1 MARQRTGALA
11 SLSNHSWPWL
21 AMTPFA
27 IDAEA
32 GQFII
37 HISELAAHTRYLLQ
51 RPQAS
56 FMICTSETPGEPVH
70 ALPRASFQV
79 RAIHPERAGAAWATA
94 RDCDLQRVPD
104 VAFMVDFTEFHF
116 CRLGVERARLV
127 AGFGA
132 ARTISGEQVR
142 QWPQPP

>member
-11 SLSNHSWPWL
+11 SLSNHGWPWL

-27 IDAEA
+27 IDTEA

-56 FMICTSETPGEPVH
+56 FMVCTSETPGEPVH

-79 RAIHPERAGAAWATA
+79 GAIHPERGSASWATA
-94 RDCDLQRVPD
+94 RDCYLQRFPD
-104 VAFMVDFTEFHF
+104 VAFMVDFTDFHF
-116 CRLGVERARLV
+116 FRLGVQRARLV
-127 AGFGA
+127 TGFGA
-132 ARTISGEQVR
+132 AKTISVEQVR
-142 QWPQPP
+142 QWLQQP